1 MKRKIVIN
9 AKSLSKFSNKTF
21 SYSVEDEI
29 FLIKEKK
36 LDTLSKKILR
46 KYFTSYDQIDLF
58 SNNRV
63 NFVGFKEEE
72 LLEIIDFQQLSFL
85 YSKENKE
92 FDHNEKFLEKQK
104 KTLNENKD
112 FKKYREFELC
122 QKLVDRFPYTYI
134 MFPKEDF
141 KKRFVLYFYILNSS
155 RKKEFLSLL
164 KEFSFDNHY
173 YGLIE
178 KERLYTTI
186 AGYALGFSY
195 DEKEKLIRKTLY
207 PGFVNK
213 FNSKDNI
220 FTIEK
225 FTGIKIEDK
234 NQIFPNFGIDIYE
247 NHSEM
252 KIYEKKYLFKKRLF
266 SQELNKLLYNKYCDK
281 VVKYKDTKEY
291 TCKYEFYIE
300 DFNEEEIKILSKYDL
315 YEKNCKIFSIYLN
328 NDQIT
333 HKVLYY
339 HTS

>member
-1 MKRKIVIN
+1 MKKKVLLN
-9 AKSLSKFSNKTF
+9 AKTLREFSNKTF
-21 SYSVEDEI
+21 SYSIEDEI

-46 KYFTSYDQIDLF
+46 KYFTSYDQINLF
-58 SNNRV
+58 SNNKV

-72 LLEIIDFQQLSFL
+72 LLEIIDFQQLSFI

-92 FDHNEKFLEKQK
+92 FNHNEKFFEKQK
-104 KTLNENKD
+104 KILNENKY
-112 FKKYREFELC
+112 FRKYREFELC
-122 QKLVDRFPYTYI
+122 QKLIGRFPYTYI
-134 MFPKEDF
+134 MFPKEDS

-155 RKKEFLSLL
+155 RKEEFLSLL
-164 KEFSFDNHY
+164 KELSFDNY
-173 YGLIE
+173 YYDLIE
-178 KERLYTTI
+178 NEKLYSTI

-220 FTIEK
+220 LAIKK

-234 NQIFPNFGIDIYE
+234 KQIFPNFGIDIYK
-247 NHSEM
+247 NHNEI
-252 KIYEKKYLFKKRLF
+252 KIYEKRYLFKKRLS
-266 SQELNKLLYNKYCDK
+266 SQELDKILYNKYCDK

-300 DFNEEEIKILSKYDL
+300 DFNEEEIKILSKYNL
-315 YEKNCKIFSIYLN
+315 YEKNCKIFSIYLD
-328 NDQIT
+328 NDLII
-333 HKVLYY
+333 HRVLYY

>member
-1 MKRKIVIN
+1 MKKKVLLN
-9 AKSLSKFSNKTF
+9 AKTLREFSNKTF
-21 SYSVEDEI
+21 SYSIEDGI

-46 KYFTSYDQIDLF
+46 KYFTSYDQINLF
-58 SNNRV
+58 SNNKV

-72 LLEIIDFQQLSFL
+72 LLEIIDFQQLSFI

-92 FDHNEKFLEKQK
+92 FNHNEKFFEKQK
-104 KTLNENKD
+104 KILNENKY
-112 FKKYREFELC
+112 FRKYREFELC
-122 QKLVDRFPYTYI
+122 QKLIGRFPYTYI
-134 MFPKEDF
+134 MFPKEDS

-155 RKKEFLSLL
+155 RKEEFLSLL
-164 KEFSFDNHY
+164 KELSFDNY
-173 YGLIE
+173 YYDLIE
-178 KERLYTTI
+178 NEKLYSTI

-220 FTIEK
+220 LAIKK

-234 NQIFPNFGIDIYE
+234 KQIFPNFGIDIYE
-247 NHSEM
+247 NHNEV
-252 KIYEKKYLFKKRLF
+252 KIYEKRHLFKKRLS
-266 SQELNKLLYNKYCDK
+266 SQELDKLLHNKYCDK
-281 VVKYKDTKEY
+281 VVKYKDNKEY

-315 YEKNCKIFSIYLN
+315 YEKNCKIFSIYLDN
-328 NDQIT
+328 GLII
-333 HKVLYY
+333 HRVLYY
-339 HTS
+339 YTS